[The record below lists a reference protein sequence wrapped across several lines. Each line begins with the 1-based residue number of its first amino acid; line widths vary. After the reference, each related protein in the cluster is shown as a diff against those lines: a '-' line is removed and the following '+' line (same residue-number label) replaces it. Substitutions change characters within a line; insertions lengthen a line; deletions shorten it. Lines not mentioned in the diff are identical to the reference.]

1 MNTQPAS
8 TADTTG
14 SWVVA
19 AVATAVLAVVLGVF
33 GSIGVLIDPLADAYA
48 APRAQMALLFAAALA
63 VHSLAA
69 RRAGRVLDRSG
80 PRPLL
85 AVAAAGMAVGPL
97 APATASTVGLAVAG
111 YGIGVGLASAC
122 TWVATTGVVS
132 ATFHR
137 RRSAAL
143 GLLTAGPAAGGVVL
157 APVMAALADTIGP
170 RPTCVAVAALGFTA
184 CVTGAVLLGG
194 HRAPAQPTSGTG
206 TGPANT
212 ATANSPEPGSR
223 GFLLAGLL
231 MSLVVFIPLVHITA
245 SATRLGLSPGHGA
258 AVLAVIS
265 ATSAATRLAA
275 GWLATPTTLRSLYHA
290 THLLVAAA
298 FGVWALTTQATP
310 LPALPMLLLVAV
322 LFGAGYGGWLSLGP
336 AVLAATCPPSR
347 LGHALGNLAAVVGI
361 GGVIGPVLAAPL
373 LETAA
378 PALLLGCAT
387 AALAAATATATA
399 LILDPR
405 SQFAGEGGS

>member
-48 APRAQMALLFAAALA
+48 APRAQVALLFAAALA

-69 RRAGRVLDRSG
+69 RRAGRVLDRWG

-85 AVAAAGMAVGPL
+85 VVAAAGIAVGPL

-111 YGIGVGLASAC
+111 YGVGVGLASAC

-170 RPTCVAVAALGFTA
+170 RPTCVAVAALGVTA

-206 TGPANT
+206 TGAANA
-212 ATANSPEPGSR
+212 ATADSPEPGSR

-265 ATSAATRLAA
+265 ATSAATRLARRMA
-275 GWLATPTTLRSLYHA
+275 GHPDHTA
-290 THLLVAAA
+290 V
-298 FGVWALTTQATP
+298 
-310 LPALPMLLLVAV
+310 ALPRHPPAGRGRVRGL
-322 LFGAGYGGWLSLGP
+322 GAHRTGRRSRRCPCCCSSRSCSGP
-336 AVLAATCPPSR
+336 
-347 LGHALGNLAAVVGI
+347 
-361 GGVIGPVLAAPL
+361 
-373 LETAA
+373 
-378 PALLLGCAT
+378 AT
-387 AALAAATATATA
+387 AAGCPWA
-399 LILDPR
+399 PR
-405 SQFAGEGGS
+405 SWRRPAHRPGSATPSATSPPSSASAASSDPSLPAPCSRPPPPRSSSDARRPRSPQPQPQP